1 MCGFSSSCEHGVVG
15 VRSVSGQ
22 TWPQDPYRPIRL
34 DKWCRPNLAY
44 TQKTGRDMF
53 GYTIKTE
60 ITNAKIHELC
70 VVAAHRPRRGLGSCP
85 LPNPLVGG
93 LTPPKP
99 PTTCGGVVD
108 GRQLPELMY
117 MCKKTGWADVEPF
130 PYRNLP
136 KLGSKVTPLLKLAF
150 STFWTP

>member
-1 MCGFSSSCEHGVVG
+1 M
-15 VRSVSGQ
+15 
-22 TWPQDPYRPIRL
+22 
-34 DKWCRPNLAY
+34 
-44 TQKTGRDMF
+44 TGRDMF

-60 ITNAKIHELC
+60 IANAKIHELC

-117 MCKKTGWADVEPF
+117 MCKKTGFDKEGTFGPMLNLSLIEIGQNSAPKCP
-130 PYRNLP
+130 PY
-136 KLGSKVTPLLKLAF
+136 
-150 STFWTP
+150 